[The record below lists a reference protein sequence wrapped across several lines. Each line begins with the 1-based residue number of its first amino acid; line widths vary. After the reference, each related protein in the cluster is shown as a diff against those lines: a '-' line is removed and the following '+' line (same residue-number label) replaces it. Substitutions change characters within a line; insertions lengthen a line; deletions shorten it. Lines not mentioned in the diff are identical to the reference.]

1 MELQE
6 QETLLQTYYDTEEI
20 AQRKALLATY
30 IEAAPDDPLNPL
42 REALFALRY
51 PGADADKFLWHYVN
65 LAYVYKNAHSRFF
78 KKSAKKEFA
87 ESMQGLGFSL
97 AEAYGQA
104 GEQAL
109 YREYRNASKR
119 FLTVCAADKSYKR
132 KLLGLASIT
141 DKQTQEKMAK
151 DVWVLS
157 SGLQQTFPEYSAMF
171 TPFAQANV
179 DAFADLYQDAA
190 QLLESIEMT

>member
-1 MELQE
+1 MEQQE
-6 QETLLQTYYDTEEI
+6 KETLLQAYYDTEEI
-20 AQRKALLATY
+20 AQRKALLTEY
-30 IEAAPDDPLNPL
+30 IEAAPEDPLNPL

-51 PGADADKFLWHYVN
+51 QGREDADKFLWHYVN

-78 KKSAKKEFA
+78 KKSAQREFA
-87 ESMQGLGFSL
+87 ESVQGLGFTL
-97 AEAYGQA
+97 ADAYEQA

-132 KLLGLASIT
+132 KMLGLASIT

-157 SGLQQTFPEYSAMF
+157 SGLQQTFPEYSVMF

-190 QLLESIEMT
+190 QLLTSIQ